1 MNPLAEALD
10 RVVADLDAVLS
21 AAQLAGLD
29 DAARLD
35 VLRGAGEALRR
46 VEAVVVETTASAEP
60 RFAEATGCRSMNEL
74 LQRVLRVDAPGASR
88 VVKATEPVRR
98 EMALTTG
105 ERLPARFP
113 AIREAM
119 LDGVIGVA
127 GVLAASGPILQA
139 GDRIG
144 AEDRISADAALADL
158 ARGLPEADGGAEGG
172 GPPATPDDLRQY
184 AMLLAQL
191 LDPDGAEPTDAK
203 ARNRRFL
210 TIGRLRNGVHPLRGN
225 LLPDVA
231 AQLQLIIDAQN
242 NPKTRGNPKT
252 PGNPNTDGRPEPGVT
267 FRSESERSGDGAE
280 SGADVAD
287 ADPWNSDPRNV
298 IEQRTAAQKRHDAV
312 AAALAIAARHEDM
325 PRLAGASP
333 TLVVHADADD
343 LVSGTGWATV
353 AGSQSPVPIGVATQ
367 AACTGAIQ
375 RVLFDHGRIV
385 GTTVTDRVFTVHQRR
400 AIIARDGECLIP
412 GCHVPA
418 SWCEIPHV
426 VEHATGGPTDT
437 DNGVPLCWWHHRSLD
452 RSGWEIRMAGGTP
465 QVRGPAWW
473 DPERR
478 WRVPRQRETAAA

>member
-1 MNPLAEALD
+1 M
-10 RVVADLDAVLS
+10 
-21 AAQLAGLD
+21 
-29 DAARLD
+29 
-35 VLRGAGEALRR
+35 
-46 VEAVVVETTASAEP
+46 
-60 RFAEATGCRSMNEL
+60 
-74 LQRVLRVDAPGASR
+74 
-88 VVKATEPVRR
+88 
-98 EMALTTG
+98 
-105 ERLPARFP
+105 
-113 AIREAM
+113 
-119 LDGVIGVA
+119 
-127 GVLAASGPILQA
+127 
-139 GDRIG
+139 
-144 AEDRISADAALADL
+144 
-158 ARGLPEADGGAEGG
+158 EGR
-172 GPPATPDDLRQY
+172 PPPPDDLRQY

-225 LLPDVA
+225 LLPDAA

-242 NPKTRGNPKT
+242 NPKT
-252 PGNPNTDGRPEPGVT
+252 DGPPEPGVS

-287 ADPWNSDPRNV
+287 ADPWISDPRNV
-298 IEQRTAAQKRHDAV
+298 IEQRTAAQKRHDAM

-343 LVSGTGWATV
+343 LASGTGWATV

-375 RVLFDHGRIV
+375 RVLFDDGRIV

-418 SWCEIPHV
+418 SWCEIHHV
-426 VEHATGGPTDT
+426 VEHARGRTDRYGQRRAPVLVASPFAEPIGVGDPDGGRYPA
-437 DNGVPLCWWHHRSLD
+437 GPRPGMVGSRASLACSAAARD
-452 RSGWEIRMAGGTP
+452 RSCVIALKRGG
-465 QVRGPAWW
+465 
-473 DPERR
+473 
-478 WRVPRQRETAAA
+478 

>member
-21 AAQLAGLD
+21 AGQLAGLD

-46 VEAVVVETTASAEP
+46 VEA
-60 RFAEATGCRSMNEL
+60 
-74 LQRVLRVDAPGASR
+74 
-88 VVKATEPVRR
+88 
-98 EMALTTG
+98 
-105 ERLPARFP
+105 
-113 AIREAM
+113 
-119 LDGVIGVA
+119 
-127 GVLAASGPILQA
+127 GPILQA

-144 AEDRISADAALADL
+144 AEDRIAADAALADL
-158 ARGLPEADGGAEGG
+158 ARGLREADGDAEAG

-184 AMLLAQL
+184 ATLLAQL

-242 NPKTRGNPKT
+242 NPKVRANPETRGSPR
-252 PGNPNTDGRPEPGVT
+252 TDGPTEPGVT

-280 SGADVAD
+280 SGADVAEV
-287 ADPWNSDPRNV
+287 DPWNSDPRNV
-298 IEQRTAAQKRHDAV
+298 IEQRTAAQKRHDAM

-333 TLVVHADADD
+333 TLVVHADAND

-353 AGSQSPVPIGVATQ
+353 VGSQSPVPIGVATQ

-375 RVLFDHGRIV
+375 RVLFGDG
-385 GTTVTDRVFTVHQRR
+385 GSS
-400 AIIARDGECLIP
+400 ARPSSI
-412 GCHVPA
+412 GC
-418 SWCEIPHV
+418 S
-426 VEHATGGPTDT
+426 
-437 DNGVPLCWWHHRSLD
+437 RSTSAA
-452 RSGWEIRMAGGTP
+452 RSSLEMESA
-465 QVRGPAWW
+465 
-473 DPERR
+473 
-478 WRVPRQRETAAA
+478 

>member
-46 VEAVVVETTASAEP
+46 VEAIVVETTASAEP

-88 VVKATEPVRR
+88 VVKAAEAVRR
-98 EMALTTG
+98 EVALTTG

-127 GVLAASGPILQA
+127 GVLAASGPVLQA

-144 AEDRISADAALADL
+144 VEERVAADAALADL
-158 ARGLPEADGGAEGG
+158 ARGLPEADGGTEGG

-242 NPKTRGNPKT
+242 NPKT
-252 PGNPNTDGRPEPGVT
+252 DGPPQSGVT
-267 FRSESERSGDGAE
+267 FRSESERSGDGAD
-280 SGADVAD
+280 SGADVAG
-287 ADPWNSDPRNV
+287 ADPWNSDPRDV

-333 TLVVHADADD
+333 TLVVHADAND
-343 LVSGTGWATV
+343 VVAGTGWATAV
-353 AGSQSPVPIGVATQ
+353 GSQAPVPIGVAIQ

-375 RVLFDHGRIV
+375 RVLFDDGRIV
-385 GTTVTDRVFTVHQRR
+385 GTTVIDRVFTVHQRR

-418 SWCEIPHV
+418 SWCEIHHV
-426 VEHATGGPTDT
+426 VEHARGGPTDT
-437 DNGVPLCWWHHRSLD
+437 DNGVPLCWWHHRSLN

-473 DPERR
+473 DPERH

>member
-10 RVVADLDAVLS
+10 RVVADLDTVLS
-21 AAQLAGLD
+21 AGRLAGLD
-29 DAARLD
+29 GAARLD

-46 VEAVVVETTASAEP
+46 VEAIVVETTASAEP

-88 VVKATEPVRR
+88 VVKATEAVRR
-98 EMALTTG
+98 EVALTTG

-144 AEDRISADAALADL
+144 AEVRIAADAALADL
-158 ARGLPEADGGAEGG
+158 ARGLPEADGGTEGG

-242 NPKTRGNPKT
+242 NPR
-252 PGNPNTDGRPEPGVT
+252 TDGPPGPGVA

-280 SGADVAD
+280 SGADVAEV
-287 ADPWNSDPRNV
+287 DPWNSDPRNV
-298 IEQRTAAQKRHDAV
+298 IEQRTAAQKRHDAM

-333 TLVVHADADD
+333 TLVVHADAND

-367 AACTGAIQ
+367 AACTGVIQ
-375 RVLFDHGRIV
+375 RVLFDDGRIV
-385 GTTVTDRVFTVHQRR
+385 GTTVSDRVFTVHQRR

-418 SWCEIPHV
+418 SWCEIHHV
-426 VEHATGGPTDT
+426 VEHARGGPTDT

-452 RSGWEIRMAGGTP
+452 RSGWAIRMAGGTP

-473 DPERR
+473 DPDHR
-478 WRVPRQRETAAA
+478 WRVPRQRVIAAA